1 MNTTTFSSAA
11 AHPPDAA
18 RLPLSRNAVIALVV
32 VALHAGFI
40 WVLQSG
46 LLIRA
51 TDMVV
56 PAEILSQFV
65 NPPVPS
71 VEPVPPVAAAP
82 VPQKKATLK
91 APVRTPAQPLAIAD
105 PTPAPN
111 APTGTVSPP
120 LPAAPAPV
128 ATAPAAL
135 SGPPATSMVQ
145 LPSSNADY
153 LQNPKPPYPPLS
165 ARLGETGKVV
175 YKVWIGADGKAQ
187 RAELV
192 TSSGFARLDDAAYN
206 TVMRWRYVPGTRNGV
221 AETMPVNVPINWELS
236 N

>member
-1 MNTTTFSSAA
+1 MNTTAFSSAVAPPA
-11 AHPPDAA
+11 AAA
-18 RLPLSRNAVIALVV
+18 RMPLSRNAMIALLV
-32 VALHAGFI
+32 VALHVGFI

-51 TDMVV
+51 TEMVV
-56 PAEILSQFV
+56 PAEVLSQLV
-65 NPPVPS
+65 DPPVPS
-71 VEPVPPVAAAP
+71 VEPMPAVAPAP
-82 VPQKKATLK
+82 IPQKKAVPK
-91 APVRTPAQPLAIAD
+91 APVRTQPQPLAIAD

-111 APTGTVSPP
+111 APTGIVSPP
-120 LPAAPAPV
+120 LPAVPTPV
-128 ATAPAAL
+128 VTAPAA
-135 SGPPATSMVQ
+135 SFGPPTTTMVQ

-175 YKVWIGADGKAQ
+175 YKVWIGADGIAQ

-192 TSSGFARLDDAAYN
+192 SSSGFARLDNAAYN
-206 TVMRWRYVPGTRNGV
+206 TVMSWRYVPGTRNGV
-221 AETMPVNVPINWELS
+221 PETMAVNVPINWELR